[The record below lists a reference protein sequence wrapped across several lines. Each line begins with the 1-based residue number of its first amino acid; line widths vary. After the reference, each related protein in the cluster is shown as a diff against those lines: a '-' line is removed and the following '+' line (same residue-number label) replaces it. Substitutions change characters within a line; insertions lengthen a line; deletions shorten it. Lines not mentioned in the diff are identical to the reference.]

1 MKFQRRQGGPATV
14 AGRTDSSNRSERGG
28 AQCVSEQAGPDRARG
43 LVKSPYFCGPEPA
56 DGSYHSNFHRRNTD
70 QQKLR

>member
-1 MKFQRRQGGPATV
+1 MKFQRRQGGPAAV
-14 AGRTDSSNRSERGG
+14 AGRTDSSSRSERG

-43 LVKSPYFCGPEPA
+43 LIKSPYFCGPEST
-56 DGSYHSNFHRRNTD
+56 DGSYHSNFRRRNTD

>member
-1 MKFQRRQGGPATV
+1 M
-14 AGRTDSSNRSERGG
+14 AGRTNSSSRSERV
-28 AQCVSEQAGPDRARG
+28 AQCVNEQSGPDRARG

-56 DGSYHSNFHRRNTD
+56 DGSYHSNFRRRNTD